1 MFRTDSGDG
10 GNRTQS
16 AHEGQPLPNTSGD
29 RSKNATSSAAVSGQD
44 KSLSAEHRQHLLDEL
59 GAAGLDAAI
68 AHGARSVD
76 AEEAHRLGFRY
87 GKHRTGG
94 LLLPF
99 GGDFAQLRCDIPPT
113 ASNGDPVKYLSRAGR
128 KQKPA
133 TFGTDKPTIAT
144 EGWKDG
150 LRLHLE
156 TGATV
161 QAIAGVAGHKQLAA
175 TITQLIYD
183 ADAQQNP
190 AVWSQLIAAGLQRP
204 TLRLGFF
211 PAATAGPK
219 GGACEFFSNGG
230 ELEAIELQKAR
241 HLLMEIHKG
250 WDRGLRIDWQLTA
263 IRHLARLAVRAK
275 LPDQAAGQLVVGAAK
290 RIGVPVDQA
299 RTIAREALDKA
310 HAAAPPPP
318 PAPRSAPPA
327 VRLISAAGRPHEVE
341 VNAGAWAT
349 ALGNGI
355 DGRLRRNLLTHQIEL
370 DGEPLQAESEELLFV
385 SAQQGGWKIKK
396 PDCYDGTRAVA
407 LKHAYHPVREYL
419 DRIAADDSI
428 QPVDLDGLA
437 GAHLDVHDSLSA
449 AMLRC
454 LLIGAVARIH
464 QPGCVAPGVVVLRGE
479 QGIGKSEFWEA
490 LGGQFYVS
498 SRTDDGAKDMTIQMH
513 SSWIYDL
520 DELDKVTTAKQAEA
534 WRSIITTKVDNMR
547 LPYARRNQTFPR
559 QFVIVG
565 AVNGDGFL
573 TDPEGNRRYWV
584 IDCPQKKGSGKFIDG
599 PGAARHRDGI
609 WKAAVLA
616 YKAGQSWQLTYQEQT
631 ASNERNGQWEA
642 VDEWE
647 AALTNWAENTSTPGG
662 FTTREAIIGAGL
674 RQAES
679 VSKPD
684 EMRAST
690 ALKRAGFHRSPEK
703 VMRTRYRIN
712 DLSEKEAVTTRDRVW
727 TVTAAQPAQPRP
739 TSEPEVGHPENPG
752 PDSDPPATA
761 QPAQPFDQKF
771 TGERKVGVGAQGEG
785 DTLSLN
791 RFVAEKVGQVGRN
804 PETAAAATDLG
815 CPTSPPNPVSG
826 GAGWAPAAEPP
837 WLPHLLEIYAANPN
851 AHPSTL
857 VNLLSGQHG
866 ITTTVPRVRALLE
879 QHDRQA
885 AA

>member
-1 MFRTDSGDG
+1 M
-10 GNRTQS
+10 Q
-16 AHEGQPLPNTSGD
+16 TS
-29 RSKNATSSAAVSGQD
+29 N
-44 KSLSAEHRQHLLDEL
+44 LSAEHRQHLLGEL
-59 GAAGLDAAI
+59 GAHGLEAAI
-68 AHGARSVD
+68 AHGARSID
-76 AEEAHRLGFRY
+76 ADEAHRLGFSY
-87 GKHRTGG
+87 GNHRTGG

-99 GGDFAQLRCDIPPT
+99 GGDFAQLRCDNPPT
-113 ASNGDPVKYLSRAGR
+113 ASNGDSVKYLSRKGA

-161 QAIAGVAGHKQLAA
+161 QAIAGVTGHRELAT

-183 ADAQQNP
+183 ADAQLNP
-190 AVWSQLIAAGLQRP
+190 SVWSQLITAGLKRP

-211 PAATAGPK
+211 PADTAGPK
-219 GGACEFFSNGG
+219 GGACEFFSSGG
-230 ELEAIELQKAR
+230 ELKAIQLHKAR
-241 HLLMEIHKG
+241 RLLLEIYKG
-250 WDRGLRIDWQLTA
+250 WSRELRVDWQTQA
-263 IRHLARLAVRAK
+263 IRQLARLAIRAK
-275 LPDQAAGQLVVGAAK
+275 LRDEDSGQLVLNAAK
-290 RIGVPVDQA
+290 KIGLPVDRA
-299 RTIAREALDKA
+299 RTLASEELEKA
-310 HAAAPPPP
+310 HAAEPPPP

-327 VRLISAAGRPHEVE
+327 VRIVSAAGKPPEGD
-341 VNAGAWAT
+341 VNAGDWAT
-349 ALGNGI
+349 ALGDGI
-355 DGRLRRNLLTHQIEL
+355 EDRLRRNLLTQQIEL
-370 DGEPLQAESEELLFV
+370 DSEPLDAESEELLFV

-407 LKHAYHPVREYL
+407 LKNAYHPVREYL
-419 DRIAADDSI
+419 DRIAADPSI

-437 GAHLDVHDSLSA
+437 AAHLDVEDDLSA

-490 LGGQFYVS
+490 IGGQFYVS
-498 SRTDDGAKDMTIQMH
+498 SRTEDGAKDMTIQMH

-547 LPYARRNQTFPR
+547 LPYARRNQEFPR

-599 PGAARHRDGI
+599 PGATRQRDGI

-616 YKAGQSWQLTYQEQT
+616 YRAGQSWQLTHQQQT

-703 VMRTRYRIN
+703 VMRTASGIN
-712 DLSEKEAVTTRDRVW
+712 ERGEKVTLKVRDRVW
-727 TVTAAQPAQPRP
+727 TVTPAQPAQPRP
-739 TSEPEVGHPENPG
+739 TSDPEVGHPENPG
-752 PDSDPPATA
+752 PDSDLPATA

-771 TGERKVGVGAQGEG
+771 TEERKVGGGAQGEG

-826 GAGWAPAAEPP
+826 GAGWAPAAGPA
-837 WLPHLLEIYAANPN
+837 WLPHLLEIYAANPT
-851 AHPSTL
+851 ATPWQL
-857 VNLLSGQHG
+857 MNLLSGQHG
-866 ITTTVPRVRALLE
+866 ISTTRQQVEAALQE
-879 QHDRQA
+879 HDRQA